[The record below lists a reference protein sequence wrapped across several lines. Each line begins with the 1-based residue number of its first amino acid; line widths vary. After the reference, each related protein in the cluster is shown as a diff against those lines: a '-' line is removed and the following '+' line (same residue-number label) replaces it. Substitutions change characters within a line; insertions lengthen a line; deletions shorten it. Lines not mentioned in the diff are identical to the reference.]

1 MSFIKLDKN
10 NLENVS
16 IVLRPHVHFISSSL
30 GGEVSGSEYV
40 SPVRSPAIK
49 QVINLE
55 DASYNLLDDISD
67 NVSGVHQFNID
78 SYKRAISFESA
89 KELVYAGQT
98 DIESQLNSYLNLI
111 DDAPNDVRY
120 NKKIDIFKFNPPFKY
135 TKNTT
140 EKNIIRKI
148 LMPYHTHKYDNC
160 GFWYTNYNSLNFF
173 NNSYIPTG
181 SAFLYGNPNGEYDL
195 PKDFSLSFWINPRYS
210 NAGSN
215 YHAGTILHLSSS
227 ICVSIVSGSSI
238 DEFGSPD
245 NFKILLQLSQ
255 SADLAPSLVNLNS
268 PTGTYPNDLIFTSS
282 HVLKKNHWHNVF
294 ISWSNSTNNS
304 SGSIFID
311 NNKTDFYIPSSSL
324 NANSSLSP
332 GFLCLGNYYNN
343 NYASMDGLITNDP
356 RDSGGSSTNEGY
368 VPAGTSADRAF
379 SIKVNEF
386 SQPLNAEIHDI
397 RIYNKYINKSL
408 DKFKDIVYTSPLNTN
423 DMVFYLPVYF
433 FPSSSA
439 RDVLITPFQK
449 KLKTTNHPFNIDF
462 SFGVG
467 GKMTNLENFVLDFVN
482 MRQPRLIGLVP
493 QTINTTLQ
501 NITADNYTYTTGSN
515 TKRLLS
521 ILPNDNGLHKPNYQI
536 LENSLESQNITFKKS
551 GKATD
556 YSIISLENLIS
567 TSSLFA
573 GLSITSGSIFD
584 QIAGS
589 SPENTNISAGSTYT
603 IAQRT
608 RDVSSNEIT
617 ILDISNLYYGTKIHP
632 GTFNLYEEN
641 LTGSLGDIKIRIK
654 DNARGG
660 LYRSDCLTLQ
670 ADWNNIGT
678 ILYEEGIAIIKSPNL
693 PYLCKNKVDLKLR
706 GEQHLYT
713 FVLNI
718 PIEKGNFMSSSNNT
732 YVDYPPDNYPHNKEL
747 STVHITTVNIHDDNF
762 NVIMKAQLSQPINKT
777 EEDNFVI
784 RLKQDF

>member
-1 MSFIKLDKN
+1 
-10 NLENVS
+10 
-16 IVLRPHVHFISSSL
+16 
-30 GGEVSGSEYV
+30 
-40 SPVRSPAIK
+40 
-49 QVINLE
+49 
-55 DASYNLLDDISD
+55 
-67 NVSGVHQFNID
+67 
-78 SYKRAISFESA
+78 
-89 KELVYAGQT
+89 
-98 DIESQLNSYLNLI
+98 
-111 DDAPNDVRY
+111 
-120 NKKIDIFKFNPPFKY
+120 
-135 TKNTT
+135 
-140 EKNIIRKI
+140 
-148 LMPYHTHKYDNC
+148 
-160 GFWYTNYNSLNFF
+160 
-173 NNSYIPTG
+173 
-181 SAFLYGNPNGEYDL
+181 
-195 PKDFSLSFWINPRYS
+195 
-210 NAGSN
+210 
-215 YHAGTILHLSSS
+215 
-227 ICVSIVSGSSI
+227 
-238 DEFGSPD
+238 
-245 NFKILLQLSQ
+245 
-255 SADLAPSLVNLNS
+255 
-268 PTGTYPNDLIFTSS
+268 
-282 HVLKKNHWHNVF
+282 
-294 ISWSNSTNNS
+294 
-304 SGSIFID
+304 
-311 NNKTDFYIPSSSL
+311 
-324 NANSSLSP
+324 
-332 GFLCLGNYYNN
+332 
-343 NYASMDGLITNDP
+343 
-356 RDSGGSSTNEGY
+356 
-368 VPAGTSADRAF
+368 
-379 SIKVNEF
+379 
-386 SQPLNAEIHDI
+386 
-397 RIYNKYINKSL
+397 
-408 DKFKDIVYTSPLNTN
+408 
-423 DMVFYLPVYF
+423 
-433 FPSSSA
+433 
-439 RDVLITPFQK
+439 
-449 KLKTTNHPFNIDF
+449 
-462 SFGVG
+462 
-467 GKMTNLENFVLDFVN
+467 MTNLENFVLDFVN

-670 ADWNNIGT
+670 ADWNNIGN

-693 PYLCKNKVDLKLR
+693 TYLCKNKVDLKLR